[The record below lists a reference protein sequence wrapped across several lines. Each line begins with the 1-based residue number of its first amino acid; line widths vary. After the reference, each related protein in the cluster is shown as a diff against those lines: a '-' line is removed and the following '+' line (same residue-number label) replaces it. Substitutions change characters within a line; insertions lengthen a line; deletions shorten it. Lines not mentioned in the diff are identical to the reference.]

1 VFSALADES
10 RRKSFVKLSKGSMN
24 VNEIAGKFKISRP
37 AISKNLRI
45 LVDSRLVRQL
55 TGCVSQLISPV
66 LVPVWSPEI

>member
-1 VFSALADES
+1 
-10 RRKSFVKLSKGSMN
+10 
-24 VNEIAGKFKISRP
+24 NEIAGKFKISRP